1 MIMSAQASLSSV
13 SLDDIQEVPLDH
25 QPLARYKGQPM
36 AQITVPSFSAFKDRA
51 SSIPVASPG
60 RRKPLPKNAS
70 PRTTSLTHLASPS
83 AYDANAH
90 IRAFSIESPLPQLS
104 TGLTTVLTPPL
115 TADRKEPNSEQA
127 EYVLTVVQGET
138 RIACIDDVLTVIR
151 GSRASYDHIPPVV
164 HDRAVSTP
172 GTGVAIKRRSV
183 SGGTRPSSIPVP
195 LRYDK
200 DNQPCHVANP
210 SVSSTGNTSTPTTSP
225 AQRRSRTSII
235 MGDHSPIVPPT
246 MTVQY
251 DGLTRSYTDP
261 SLDSSLSSSPAKRRS
276 KSPSTKFTSFFGW
289 KSSPQLAGSQS
300 PDTAFSDRSQS
311 PSHSPFLS
319 KAEAFNGTAYNM
331 GLTPP
336 ALDIRRADTAP
347 QGQYFDVPGT
357 PFLSHSSAVNAHV
370 EELERELQQVSSEL
384 AGSIRREM
392 ELEDEVDRFRA
403 EMPAANHELTRRTS
417 DYFSD
422 SGTSSLRFPI
432 GDSDAKIDELEKVKR
447 KVEQEKAQM
456 QVDYAQ
462 KMAEELRQRKSLEEQ
477 IHNLEEELHAGRE
490 AVVDDEDEDAPGR
503 TERVRELELFL
514 DEARRRLSQ
523 EREAKDNFED
533 LFAALR
539 DESEKYRNERDNLRE
554 EVVPQLKAR
563 VEGLE
568 AEAAEMQSLRY
579 EHTKVQQELQTLK
592 FEHQSL
598 LDLHNNHAHSQI
610 NSIAEDE
617 IVPSKAWT
625 KAGGLSRSN
634 SLARS
639 SSVSNLRRGSSLTR
653 SGSVKERKDDTR
665 TRSDSISGD
674 RTKDIEDQRDA
685 LHKALKNLL
694 RRHEN
699 EKREHA
705 KAMRRL
711 MADRD
716 RTKSVEFGRTGF
728 SREVSH
734 LREEI
739 GQLRRRA
746 DDALEQKWQYENNI
760 GGVKMAL
767 NRAQQ
772 QTMSLREY
780 LGGRL
785 IRSLPRRSASSIGG
799 LGISMSD
806 DDVELGD
813 DERQAMIKV
822 LRQSITMAETERDA
836 ALREAEAYR
845 ERARNMQESQD
856 EHPDKEHGLAGEL
869 LAAADRME
877 QLAAQVSQ
885 HLQCNMQLR
894 ERLTD
899 AVSKGERQ
907 QSESTA
913 RITEMQSRLK
923 KMEDSVVEA
932 QQHSETA
939 LGGHEEEAKQIDEA
953 NSPQLSRL
961 QTGFAGSAKHSPSL
975 PLFAAKSPRI
985 GHVPTPGE
993 TLFEHSKTAVLER
1006 RVKELELALSD
1017 ADGEMK
1023 DVVERINIS
1032 QYEIAA
1038 LQGERDEAQM
1048 RMRRLQSQISD
1059 EKIKGQALMA

>member
-1 MIMSAQASLSSV
+1 
-13 SLDDIQEVPLDH
+13 
-25 QPLARYKGQPM
+25 
-36 AQITVPSFSAFKDRA
+36 
-51 SSIPVASPG
+51 
-60 RRKPLPKNAS
+60 
-70 PRTTSLTHLASPS
+70 
-83 AYDANAH
+83 
-90 IRAFSIESPLPQLS
+90 
-104 TGLTTVLTPPL
+104 
-115 TADRKEPNSEQA
+115 
-127 EYVLTVVQGET
+127 
-138 RIACIDDVLTVIR
+138 
-151 GSRASYDHIPPVV
+151 
-164 HDRAVSTP
+164 
-172 GTGVAIKRRSV
+172 
-183 SGGTRPSSIPVP
+183 
-195 LRYDK
+195 
-200 DNQPCHVANP
+200 
-210 SVSSTGNTSTPTTSP
+210 
-225 AQRRSRTSII
+225 
-235 MGDHSPIVPPT
+235 
-246 MTVQY
+246 
-251 DGLTRSYTDP
+251 
-261 SLDSSLSSSPAKRRS
+261 
-276 KSPSTKFTSFFGW
+276 
-289 KSSPQLAGSQS
+289 
-300 PDTAFSDRSQS
+300 
-311 PSHSPFLS
+311 
-319 KAEAFNGTAYNM
+319 M

-336 ALDIRRADTAP
+336 ALDIRRANAGP
-347 QGQYFDVPGT
+347 QAQYFDVPGT

-370 EELERELQQVSSEL
+370 EELERELQQVSAEL

-392 ELEDEVDRFRA
+392 ELEDEVERFRA
-403 EMPAANHELTRRTS
+403 EMPPVNHELTRRTS

-432 GDSDAKIDELEKVKR
+432 GDSDAKIDELEKVRR

-462 KMAEELRQRKSLEEQ
+462 KMAGELRQRKGLEEQ
-477 IHNLEEELHAGRE
+477 VHNLEEELHSRRGTTASDE
-490 AVVDDEDEDAPGR
+490 DDEDEPGKDD
-503 TERVRELELFL
+503 RVRELELFL

-539 DESEKYRNERDNLRE
+539 DESEKHRNERDNLRD

-579 EHTKVQQELQTLK
+579 EHTKLQQELQTLK
-592 FEHQSL
+592 FDHQSL
-598 LDLHNNHAHSQI
+598 LEQSNNNAHSQI

-617 IVPSKAWT
+617 AVPSKAWPR
-625 KAGGLSRSN
+625 AGLSRSN
-634 SLARS
+634 SLAKS
-639 SSVSNLRRGSSLTR
+639 SSVNNLRRGSSLTR
-653 SGSVKERKDDTR
+653 SGSVKERKEDTR
-665 TRSDSISGD
+665 VRSDSISGD
-674 RTKDIEDQRDA
+674 RVKDIEDQRDA

-699 EKREHA
+699 EKREHS

-711 MADRD
+711 IADHD
-716 RTKSVEFGRTGF
+716 RTRSGEFGRSGY
-728 SREVSH
+728 SREVNH

-785 IRSLPRRSASSIGG
+785 IRSPPRRSTSSIGG
-799 LGISMSD
+799 LGITMSE
-806 DDVELGD
+806 DDVELGE

-822 LRQSITMAETERDA
+822 LRQSIQIAETERDA
-836 ALREAEAYR
+836 ALREAQAYR
-845 ERARNMQESQD
+845 ERARNLQDSQD
-856 EHPDKEHGLAGEL
+856 EHSDNEQELANEL

-885 HLQCNMQLR
+885 HLQSNMQLR

-923 KMEDSVVEA
+923 KMEDGVVEA

-939 LGGHEEEAKQIDEA
+939 LGSHEQEAKQIDDA
-953 NSPQLSRL
+953 NSPQLARL
-961 QTGFAGSAKHSPSL
+961 QAGFASSAKHVASPI
-975 PLFAAKSPRI
+975 FASKSPRIGSSKSPRI
-985 GHVPTPGE
+985 GHSGTPGE
-993 TLFEHSKTAVLER
+993 TLFEHSKTATLER
-1006 RVKELELALSD
+1006 RVKELEAALSE
-1017 ADGEMK
+1017 ADSEMK

-1048 RMRRLQSQISD
+1048 SMRRLQSQISD
-1059 EKIKGQALMA
+1059 EKIKGQALMG

>member
-1 MIMSAQASLSSV
+1 MSAQTSLPTP
-13 SLDDIQEVPLDH
+13 SLEDIQEVPSDF
-25 QPLARYKGQPM
+25 QTLARYRGQPLS
-36 AQITVPSFSAFKDRA
+36 QISVPSFSAFKDRA
-51 SSIPVASPG
+51 SSIPVASPV
-60 RRKPLPKNAS
+60 RRKPLPASAS
-70 PRTTSLTHLASPS
+70 PLLSQSHLASPS
-83 AYDANAH
+83 AYDAKVHN
-90 IRAFSIESPLPQLS
+90 RAFSIEMRTAKGQPLDNHS
-104 TGLTTVLTPPL
+104 TSSTVFQGKKPFVRSLTFDDILTI
-115 TADRKEPNSEQA
+115 RVS
-127 EYVLTVVQGET
+127 
-138 RIACIDDVLTVIR
+138 ID
-151 GSRASYDHIPPVV
+151 SRLA
-164 HDRAVSTP
+164 
-172 GTGVAIKRRSV
+172 GTGVAIQRRSV
-183 SGGTRPSSIPVP
+183 SAGTRPSSIPVP

-200 DNQPCHVANP
+200 NNRPCHVANS
-210 SVSSTGNTSTPTTSP
+210 SVSSNGNTSNPTTSP
-225 AQRRSRTSII
+225 SQRRSRSSI
-235 MGDHSPIVPPT
+235 MSDHSPAATPV
-246 MTVQY
+246 MTVQL
-251 DGLTRSYTDP
+251 DGLPRSFTDH
-261 SLDSSLSSSPAKRRS
+261 SIDSSVSTSPAKRRS

-289 KSSPQLAGSQS
+289 KSSPQFANSNS
-300 PDTAFSDRSQS
+300 PDTAFSDRSLSPAHS
-311 PSHSPFLS
+311 PSLAKTDH
-319 KAEAFNGTAYNM
+319 FNGNGFNM

-336 ALDIRRADTAP
+336 TLDIHRANAS
-347 QGQYFDVPGT
+347 QAQYFDVPGT

-403 EMPAANHELTRRTS
+403 EMPAANHDPTRRTS

-422 SGTSSLRFPI
+422 SGTSSLRFPV
-432 GDSDAKIDELEKVKR
+432 GDSDAKIDELEKIRR

-462 KMAEELRQRKSLEEQ
+462 RLAEELRQRKSLEEQ
-477 IHNLEEELHAGRE
+477 IHNLEEQLHSRRE
-490 AVVDDEDEDAPGR
+490 TIDDDDNDEPGKDD
-503 TERVRELELFL
+503 RVRELELFL

-539 DESEKYRNERDNLRE
+539 DESEKYRNERDNLRDE
-554 EVVPQLKAR
+554 IVPQLKAR

-568 AEAAEMQSLRY
+568 AEASEMQSLRY
-579 EHTKVQQELQTLK
+579 EHTKLQQELQTLK

-598 LDLHNNHAHSQI
+598 LDLHNNPHSQI

-617 IVPSKAWT
+617 TVQSKAWPR
-625 KAGGLSRSN
+625 AGLSRSN

-653 SGSVKERKDDTR
+653 SGSVKERKEDSR
-665 TRSDSISGD
+665 SRSDSVSGD
-674 RTKDIEDQRDA
+674 RMKDIEDQRDA
-685 LHKALKNLL
+685 LHKTLKNLL
-694 RRHEN
+694 RRHET

-711 MADRD
+711 IADRD
-716 RTKSVEFGRTGF
+716 RVKSFESGRSGF

-739 GQLRRRA
+739 GLLRRRA

-767 NRAQQ
+767 DRAQQ
-772 QTMSLREY
+772 ETMSLREY
-780 LGGRL
+780 LSGRL
-785 IRSLPRRSASSIGG
+785 IRSPPRRSTSTLGG
-799 LGISMSD
+799 LGISLSD
-806 DDVELGD
+806 DDVEIGD
-813 DERQAMIKV
+813 KERQAMIKV
-822 LRQSITMAETERDA
+822 LRHSITIAETERDA
-836 ALREAEAYR
+836 ALREAKAYR
-845 ERARNMQESQD
+845 QRARDLQESED
-856 EHPDKEHGLAGEL
+856 EHLDKEQELANEL

-885 HLQCNMQLR
+885 HLQSNMKLR
-894 ERLTD
+894 ERLTE

-923 KMEDSVVEA
+923 KIEDGVVEA
-932 QQHSETA
+932 QQHSEST
-939 LGGHEEEAKQIDEA
+939 LGGHEEEAKKIDQA

-961 QTGFAGSAKHSPSL
+961 QGSFAGPSKQSPSL
-975 PLFAAKSPRI
+975 PVFVSKSPKI
-985 GHVPTPGE
+985 GHPSTAGE

-1006 RVKELELALSD
+1006 RVKELEAALSE
-1017 ADGEMK
+1017 ADSEMK
-1023 DVVERINIS
+1023 DVVERINVS

-1048 RMRRLQSQISD
+1048 RMRRLQAQISD
-1059 EKIKGQALMA
+1059 ERTKGQALMG